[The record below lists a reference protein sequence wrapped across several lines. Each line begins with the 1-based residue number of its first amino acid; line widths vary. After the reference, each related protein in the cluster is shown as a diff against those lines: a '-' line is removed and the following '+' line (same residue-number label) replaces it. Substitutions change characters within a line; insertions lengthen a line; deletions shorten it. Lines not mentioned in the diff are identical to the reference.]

1 MAFTALN
8 NQPTLPP
15 PFQAQAP
22 APAPRPAVP
31 IPHPQEIDA
40 AFASSHELRK
50 RVHAAID
57 QNPSQSTLFR
67 DISTYILSQASQ
79 PPSEPITKKRKLE
92 ETDSTQN
99 GTAAVAVPQTTAI
112 VGGSLISTSTKA
124 FKSYPGVSFS
134 IPQRKKFTLELLDK
148 KDGGVRAIG
157 ATGNVEFALAW
168 KDVDQVFCLPVPE
181 KAKKQHNFI
190 IVPVHGDGVNPI
202 PEELKGSVPEP
213 IVWTFEEA
221 TGKNVVQGEDPG
233 PSPMAEAIH
242 HCLIQAGTGKEV
254 VFPDADEFAS
264 AIPESHR
271 KSEKAYHVKAH
282 RGSKEGY
289 LFFTSVG
296 ILYGFKKPLAF
307 FDFATVN
314 SISYT
319 AVLRNTFNLVITTPT
334 QEIEF
339 SMLDQENFAGINEYV
354 QKHGLQDASMAAER
368 RAKKLNINPPAEKS
382 KENGAV
388 ATGAQIAEDESELQK
403 AERELQDQEDD
414 EEEDDDFDPGSEGE
428 SEGEGSDSEDED
440 GGDGGGGGGGYDE
453 GDTAEVEDE
462 DEEMED

>member
-8 NQPTLPP
+8 NQPILHPP
-15 PFQAQAP
+15 AQAP
-22 APAPRPAVP
+22 VPKAAVP
-31 IPHPQEIDA
+31 TPHPQEIDA
-40 AFASSHELRK
+40 AFASNHELRK

-57 QNPSQSTLFR
+57 QNPSQNTLFR
-67 DISTYILSQASQ
+67 DISAYILSQASQ
-79 PPSEPITKKRKLE
+79 PPSEPVTKKRKLE
-92 ETDSTQN
+92 EGNGAQN
-99 GTAAVAVPQTTAI
+99 GTAATAPTTTAA
-112 VGGSLISTSTKA
+112 VGGNLTSASTKA
-124 FKSYPGVSFS
+124 FKSYSGVSFS
-134 IPQRKKFTLELLDK
+134 IPQRKKFTLELVDR
-148 KDGGVRAIG
+148 KDGGIRAVG
-157 ATGNVEFALAW
+157 ATGNVEFTLAW
-168 KDVDQVFCLPVPE
+168 RDVDQVFCLPVPE

-190 IVPVHGDGVNPI
+190 IIPVHGDGVNPV

-213 IVWTFEEA
+213 IVWTFEEL
-221 TGKNVVQGEDPG
+221 TGKNVVEGEDPG

-271 KSEKAYHVKAH
+271 KNEKAYHVKAH

-289 LFFTSVG
+289 LFFTPVG

-307 FDFATVN
+307 FDFAAVN

-319 AVLRNTFNLVITTPT
+319 AVLRNTFNLVVTTPT

-368 RAKKLNINPPAEKS
+368 RAKKLNVNPPADKGKEK
-382 KENGAV
+382 GA
-388 ATGAQIAEDESELQK
+388 ATTSAQAEEEESELQK
-403 AERELQDQEDD
+403 AERELQDQEDE

-428 SEGEGSDSEDED
+428 SEGEGSESEDED
-440 GGDGGGGGGGYDE
+440 GGGGYDE
-453 GDTAEVEDE
+453 GDTAEVEGE

>member
-8 NQPTLPP
+8 NQPPILSPP
-15 PFQAQAP
+15 VQAP
-22 APAPRPAVP
+22 VPKPVPATVVP
-31 IPHPQEIDA
+31 IQHPQEIDA
-40 AFASSHELRK
+40 AFASNHELRK

-57 QNPSQSTLFR
+57 ENPSQSTLFR
-67 DISTYILSQASQ
+67 DISTFILSQTPQ
-79 PPSEPITKKRKLE
+79 PPVEATTKKRKLE
-92 ETDSTQN
+92 ESSGPQN
-99 GTAAVAVPQTTAI
+99 GSTATAP
-112 VGGSLISTSTKA
+112 VSAAGGSLTSTSTKA
-124 FKSYPGVSFS
+124 FKSYNGVSFS

-148 KDGGVRAIG
+148 KDGGIRAIG
-157 ATGNVEFALAW
+157 AAGNVEFALAW

-190 IVPVHGDGVNPI
+190 VIPVHGDGVNPV
-202 PEELKGSVPEP
+202 PEGLQGSLPEP

-221 TGKNVVQGEDPG
+221 TGKNIVEGEDPG
-233 PSPMAEAIH
+233 PGPMAEAIH
-242 HCLIQAGTGKEV
+242 HCLIQAGTGKDV

-271 KSEKAYHVKAH
+271 KGEKAYHVKAH

-289 LFFTSVG
+289 LFFTSTG

-307 FDFATVN
+307 FDFAAIN

-319 AVLRNTFNLVITTPT
+319 AVLRNTFNLVITTQT

-368 RAKKLNINPPAEKS
+368 RAKKLNINPPAEKTQ
-382 KENGAV
+382 ENGP
-388 ATGAQIAEDESELQK
+388 TGAGAPVEEEESELQK

-440 GGDGGGGGGGYDE
+440 GEGGYDE
-453 GDTAEVEDE
+453 GDTAQFEGEDE
-462 DEEMED
+462 DEDMEE